1 MDNGVWYLKRFPLMS
16 WFQNIFSLVARK
28 LFNRFTVWVL
38 ILQKHLLLAFSC
50 RAECVSHLVLSKWT
64 ATGVSKIYLILSQAF
79 FSSSLHENRTADLYG
94 QLWRPSRLMELFFY
108 QIVEENDE
116 ITYLG
121 FCLWLNIFCNGADF
135 FELFSWKQKSRPIWL
150 ALETKPTGGAFLLS
164 NCRRKRWNNLGSCLW
179 QDIFL
184 QFEQIAA
191 FFRNDGYIYGAGGDD
206 YTQYYM
212 FSPGY
217 GAGGDYYYELEVMT
231 TPSTILLLLATEL
244 DIILELVVT
253 ITRSKEAMELVYF
266 LVVILFLFYFYWE

>member
-1 MDNGVWYLKRFPLMS
+1 MPGRVCFT
-16 WFQNIFSLVARK
+16 FSLKQMNGHRCFK
-28 LFNRFTVWVL
+28 NLFD
-38 ILQKHLLLAFSC
+38 I
-50 RAECVSHLVLSKWT
+50 VSS
-64 ATGVSKIYLILSQAF
+64 I
-79 FSSSLHENRTADLYG
+79 
-94 QLWRPSRLMELFFY
+94 
-108 QIVEENDE
+108 
-116 ITYLG
+116 
-121 FCLWLNIFCNGADF
+121 F
-135 FELFSWKQKSRPIWL
+135 FELSSWKQNSRPIRS
-150 ALETKPTGGAFLLS
+150 ALETKPTDGAFLLS